1 MDLLV
6 LSDLLAK
13 VNKTESIITINSTV
27 SLLCSLLLILVLFT
41 DKKFSSSSIGI
52 LVLCLGE
59 GLESIALPN
68 LLEVASTPG
77 LLNYFVW
84 YGGWIVLHITC
95 LALLLKFHRFYQ
107 LRASDVSYILAW
119 YYVVSIFIQATD
131 FIDRATL
138 DSGFFANFYQFSTL
152 AFNILI
158 APVAGL
164 LFFREYYQRRNQ
176 LKLQGL

>member
-1 MDLLV
+1 MDLSV
-6 LSDLLAK
+6 LSDMLVR

-68 LLEVASTPG
+68 LLEVASTEAI
-77 LLNYFVW
+77 LNYFVW

-107 LRASDVSYILAW
+107 LRVSDLSYILAW

-131 FIDRATL
+131 FIDRVTI
-138 DSGFFANFYQFSTL
+138 DSGFFATLYQFSTL
-152 AFNILI
+152 SLNILI

-164 LFFREYYQRRNQ
+164 LFFREYYQRRRQ